1 MTRALIASLLLF
13 STVAMAAPVPGAEHD
28 PHTLSPSEMRLFL
41 PAICGRAIT
50 IKHGVNCTALTGYPT
65 DGAAF
70 DTKSGKASGEVSLD
84 SVAYGHFTAP
94 AAQEAYVT
102 YSGLEPHS
110 DGFGGGILLRG
121 SDRGWKAVRWFPG
134 GQMDQCVAL
143 PDPGPQR
150 MLCLSGYAGMGET
163 DSSVW
168 VIDLSGP
175 GGTLKRA
182 NLLKAQD
189 GRQGSNDDYY
199 CKGAV
204 ASHRPMLLSIDDLKR
219 GREDGVLAV
228 SSIAYAAAANVGQ
241 ACAQHHFAD
250 MDEQSGT
257 VRYRYVQG
265 TIKLDPAPK
274 FAAVDY

>member
-1 MTRALIASLLLF
+1 MTRLLIASLLL
-13 STVAMAAPVPGAEHD
+13 STAAVAAPVPGSAND
-28 PHTLSPSEMRLFL
+28 PHKLSASEMHLFL
-41 PAICGRAIT
+41 SAICRGGVPT
-50 IKHGVNCTALTGYPT
+50 KHAFHCKALNFYPT

-70 DTKSGKASGEVSLD
+70 NAKSGSGAGEISLD
-84 SVAYGHFTAP
+84 AIAYGHFTAP
-94 AAQEAYVT
+94 NAQEAYVT

-121 SDRGWKAVRWFPG
+121 ADSGWKVVRWFPG

-150 MLCLSGYAGMGET
+150 MLCLSGYTGQGEA

-168 VIDLSGP
+168 LIDLTGS
-175 GGTLKRA
+175 GGTLKRV
-182 NLLKAQD
+182 NVLKAQD

-199 CKGAV
+199 CKPAV
-204 ASHRPMLLSIDDLKR
+204 SSHRPMLLSIDDLKR

-228 SSIAYAAAANVGQ
+228 SNISYAATADVGE

-250 MDEQSGT
+250 MGEHNGT

-265 TIKLDPAPK
+265 NIKIDPPPK